1 MKSMKLFSNKW
12 FFIFVLIAILI
23 IWLKFDLPIGFNPP
37 PVPSLYERLTDRT
50 QYYLKE
56 LMDYNSQIYLVM
68 MDEVKTELN
77 GFYLTISIVGLSV
90 IILTL
95 QIIAAITRLP
105 IGYLAYPGKFL
116 VVKRSKVAQIQVTQ
130 TEKGETK

>member
-1 MKSMKLFSNKW
+1 MKTLKILSNKW
-12 FFIFVLIAILI
+12 FFICVLITILI
-23 IWLKFDLPIGFNPP
+23 IWLILDLPFGYHPP
-37 PVPSLYERLTDRT
+37 QPTFYERFTDRT

-56 LMDYNSQIYLVM
+56 LMDYNFQIYSVM
-68 MDEVKTELN
+68 MDEVESDLN
-77 GFYLTISIVGLSV
+77 GFYLVISLVGLSV

-116 VVKRSKVAQIQVTQ
+116 VVKRSKVAQILLTPKD
-130 TEKGETK
+130 KGETQ

>member
-1 MKSMKLFSNKW
+1 MKAMKIFSNKW
-12 FFIFVLIAILI
+12 FFIFVLITVMLTWLI
-23 IWLKFDLPIGFNPP
+23 IVLPFGYNPP
-37 PVPSLYERLTDRT
+37 QPSFYERFTDRT

-56 LMDYNSQIYLVM
+56 LIGYNSQIYSVII
-68 MDEVKTELN
+68 DEVESDLN
-77 GFYLTISIVGLSV
+77 GFYLAISFVGLSV

-116 VVKRSKVAQIQVTQ
+116 VIKKSNIAQQLLEVK
-130 TEKGETK
+130 TEKETEK

>member
-1 MKSMKLFSNKW
+1 MKTLKILSNKW

-23 IWLKFDLPIGFNPP
+23 LWLILDLPFGYHPP
-37 PVPSLYERLTDRT
+37 QLSFYERFTDRT

-56 LMDYNSQIYLVM
+56 LMDYNFQIYSVM
-68 MDEVKTELN
+68 MDEVESDLN
-77 GFYLTISIVGLSV
+77 GFYLVISFVGLSV
-90 IILTL
+90 IIITL

-116 VVKRSKVAQIQVTQ
+116 VVKRSKVAQILLTPK
-130 TEKGETK
+130 EKGETQ

>member
-1 MKSMKLFSNKW
+1 MKIMKLFSNKW
-12 FFIFVLIAILI
+12 FFIFVLITTIIILI
-23 IWLKFDLPIGFNPP
+23 MIDLPFGYHPP
-37 PVPSLYERLTDRT
+37 QPSFYERFTDRT

-56 LMDYNSQIYLVM
+56 LIGYNSMIYSVM
-68 MDEVKTELN
+68 LDEVKAELK
-77 GFYLTISIVGLSV
+77 GFYLVISLVGLSV

-116 VVKRSKVAQIQVTQ
+116 VVKRSKVAQILLTPK
-130 TEKGETK
+130 EKGETQ

>member
-1 MKSMKLFSNKW
+1 MKTLKIFSNKW
-12 FFIFVLIAILI
+12 FFIFVLITILI
-23 IWLKFDLPIGFNPP
+23 IWLILDLPFGYHPP
-37 PVPSLYERLTDRT
+37 QPTFYERFTDRT

-56 LMDYNSQIYLVM
+56 LMDYNFQIYSVM
-68 MDEVKTELN
+68 MDEVESDLN
-77 GFYLTISIVGLSV
+77 GFYLVISLVGLSV

-116 VVKRSKVAQIQVTQ
+116 VVKRSKVAQIQLTPK
-130 TEKGETK
+130 EKGETQ

>member
-1 MKSMKLFSNKW
+1 MKTLKIQSNKW

-23 IWLKFDLPIGFNPP
+23 LWLIFDLPFGYHPP
-37 PVPSLYERLTDRT
+37 QPSFYERFTDRT
-50 QYYLKE
+50 QYYFKE
-56 LMDYNSQIYLVM
+56 LIGYNSMIYSVM
-68 MDEVKTELN
+68 LDEVKAELK
-77 GFYLTISIVGLSV
+77 GFYLVISLVGLSV

-105 IGYLAYPGKFL
+105 LRYLAYPGKFL
-116 VVKRSKVAQIQVTQ
+116 VVKRSKVAQIQVTP

>member
-1 MKSMKLFSNKW
+1 MKLFNNKW
-12 FFIFVLIAILI
+12 FFIFVLIAILVV
-23 IWLKFDLPIGFNPP
+23 WLMLDLPFSYHPP
-37 PVPSLYERLTDRT
+37 QPSFYERFTDRT

-56 LMDYNSQIYLVM
+56 LMDYNFQIYSVM
-68 MDEVKTELN
+68 IDEDESELN
-77 GFYLTISIVGLSV
+77 GFYLVISLVGLSV

-116 VVKRSKVAQIQVTQ
+116 VVKRSKVAQIQLTPK
-130 TEKGETK
+130 EKGETQ